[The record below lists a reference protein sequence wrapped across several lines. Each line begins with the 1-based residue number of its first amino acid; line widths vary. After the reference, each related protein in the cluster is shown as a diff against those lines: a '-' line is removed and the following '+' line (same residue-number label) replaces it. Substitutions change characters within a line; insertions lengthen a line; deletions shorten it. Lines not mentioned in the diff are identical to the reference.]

1 MNTNVPNTAIK
12 VTIDGETSN
21 LVTDADGKVQVSG
34 CEAGT
39 LQARSTHIVGLSGTI
54 NVEGYCEETFT
65 ALKGT
70 SGSEI
75 VVNLTQSKGNQ
86 NMNFSPQQ
94 NYTFPSFFKLYSD
107 CEDWYSQPCC
117 DL

>member
-1 MNTNVPNTAIK
+1 MNLGVANANKSVK
-12 VTIDGETSN
+12 VTINGETFIY
-21 LVTDADGKVQVSG
+21 VMDADGKVQVSG

-39 LQARSTHIVGLSGTI
+39 IQARSTHNVGLSGTI

-65 ALKGT
+65 ADKGT

-86 NMNFSPQQ
+86 NP
-94 NYTFPSFFKLYSD
+94 
-107 CEDWYSQPCC
+107 
-117 DL
+117 

>member
-39 LQARSTHIVGLSGTI
+39 LQARSTHNVGLSGTI

-94 NYTFPSFFKLYSD
+94 KYTFFKLFSD